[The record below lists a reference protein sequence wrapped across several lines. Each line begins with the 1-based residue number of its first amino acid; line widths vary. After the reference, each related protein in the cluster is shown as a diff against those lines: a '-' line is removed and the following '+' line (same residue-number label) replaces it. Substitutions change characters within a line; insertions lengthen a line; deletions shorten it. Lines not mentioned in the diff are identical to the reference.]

1 MENIPIY
8 NIKEYLNSLLL
19 SIVNSSNDE
28 FLRRY
33 EELINKKYLV
43 NFITDNLV
51 FQFIVNRITNTNV
64 ERGELCS
71 STLKKVSQNLNSM

>member
-1 MENIPIY
+1 MENKTNH

-19 SIVNSSNDE
+19 WIVKLTNDE
-28 FLRRY
+28 FLKRY
-33 EELINKKYLV
+33 HELINKKYLI
-43 NFITDNLV
+43 NFLTENLE

-71 STLKKVSQNLNSM
+71 STLKKVR